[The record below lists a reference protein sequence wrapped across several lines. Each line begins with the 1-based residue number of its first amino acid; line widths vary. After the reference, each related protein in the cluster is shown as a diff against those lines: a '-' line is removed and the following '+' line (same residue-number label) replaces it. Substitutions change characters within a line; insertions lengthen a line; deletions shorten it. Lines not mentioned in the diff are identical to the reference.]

1 MTSLHPVEYDERATA
16 VANAS
21 YRWAY
26 LAQAFALLLVIAFR
40 SLARHEAGWD
50 LFAIIFL
57 GAAVATGYQLIHRTL
72 GRRWLGLATVAAVTA
87 LAVAVLLATLLLK

>member
-1 MTSLHPVEYDERATA
+1 MTTLQPVELDERAVT

-26 LAQAFALLLVIAFR
+26 LAQAFALLAVIAYR
-40 SLARHEAGWD
+40 SVPRQEEGWD

-57 GAAVATGYQLIHRTL
+57 GAAVATGYQMVYRTL
-72 GRRWLGLATVAAVTA
+72 GRRWLGLAAVTA
-87 LAVAVLLATLLLK
+87 VCAAATAMVVALLVFK